1 MNCYSET
8 CPFRA
13 GGGPADEWRCE
24 CTACGRRI
32 KHRAVVAASGTSAEP
47 AGMRILSACGPLLG
61 DQPADGCLVDLGSIA
76 LALTDGVSQALTEAI
91 CAEMQRRGVRETYF
105 VSAEFVREAIREK
118 LERAGKQ
125 HEETAEKAQD
135 GGGSAGADGL

>member
-8 CPFRA
+8 CPFRVS
-13 GGGPADEWRCE
+13 GGPADEWRCE

-32 KHRAVVAASGTSAEP
+32 KHRAVVVASGMSAEP

-61 DQPADGCLVDLGSIA
+61 DKPADGCLVDLGSIA
-76 LALTDGVSQALTEAI
+76 LALADGVSQALTEAI
-91 CAEMQRRGVRETYF
+91 CAEMQRRGVREAYL

-118 LERAGKQ
+118 LEREGKQ

-135 GGGSAGADGL
+135 HSGAMEDQMF